1 MDLYVMRMYM
11 NMDLYRVPQKK
22 LALALK
28 NVTKRPRCPKSVE
41 KCYTW
46 VGHCGPHP
54 GQSVEPFSPQKSSPG
69 DAESAKIGNFWP
81 ENLI

>member
-1 MDLYVMRMYM
+1 M
-11 NMDLYRVPQKK
+11 YRVPQKK